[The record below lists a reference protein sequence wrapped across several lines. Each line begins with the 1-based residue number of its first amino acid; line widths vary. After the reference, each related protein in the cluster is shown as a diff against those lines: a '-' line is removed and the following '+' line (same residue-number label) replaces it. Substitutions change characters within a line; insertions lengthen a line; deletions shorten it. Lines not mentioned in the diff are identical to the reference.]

1 MATSLIGREK
11 SPIAVL
17 LNPQK
22 DIPLGERDIRVEDY
36 LNDKIQTAADLG
48 DISSLLAS
56 VELQKK
62 QLETQLRHAESEL
75 NQAREASVNH
85 STLMLEQSQA
95 FEREYLNVHNRL
107 KIVTSSDTPE
117 EAKRRFEKPME
128 KLRKVELAQSYVA
141 LLREAEAL
149 KDEAKSYLPGNP
161 KEALKP
167 YTILKE
173 RAMVLPEL
181 QDVAEGA
188 GVHLVK
194 FIQETSDE
202 LWVEMKKIMLGE
214 FEAVLKK
221 SKWPDATGE
230 PTKEWG
236 DCLEKLLDLQMPEI
250 VAARE
255 PLILLPMEVLAKPF
269 VQQFRYHFFSDK
281 PTNHPNQLGN
291 YYFEWFLGTVS
302 KWQNFFREN
311 IGPVLAAHFRGNVYS
326 GNALYV
332 DPVAAFVTAL
342 LPVMKA
348 KVDIQVEAVANNPQL
363 LSRFMVQL
371 MNFDEAV
378 RKKFNYDGGNADLG
392 WKGLTW
398 EVLDR
403 WFDTWYEVEKKFAL
417 ERYWDINKSPD
428 STVIDYDSSG
438 PGKTKP
444 TYGAIKVT
452 DLIQTE
458 TLQYNKLRKFSHKMK
473 FLIGIQAEILD
484 LYYGRLKDS
493 LDVYSTITSTVGRT
507 IHGITKEQEAALQ
520 GVGKFETLCKVFGS
534 AEHLISMMKDWSNE
548 EFFIDMWEDLQERA
562 KDTDGNA
569 NLAGEM
575 SYNEVR
581 DSTSDAMGS
590 ELEGAVFDKTIES
603 FEKLRQMAE
612 SYITQAIKYSFPV
625 SFKQYITKPQWCTIG
640 DASSSSYPSARTAEL
655 DVPLRELAQSME
667 FLRKVLSDAPLR
679 RIWRDALG
687 SLQDLVFHDV
697 LLRQE
702 FTSLGAAQLRYDF
715 EAVQA
720 TIGRHIKYGDGSTF
734 AMPKLREAILL
745 LSLPVEAEGEQKSL
759 RNVSEEIFADGQR
772 ASDALESLGFKHLTN
787 GEARAVLAKRLEAST
802 D

>member
-1 MATSLIGREK
+1 M
-11 SPIAVL
+11 L
-17 LNPQK
+17 LNPQT
-22 DIPLGERDIRVEDY
+22 DIPLGERDIRVEDF

-56 VELQKK
+56 VELQKT
-62 QLETQLRHAESEL
+62 QLESQLRHATSEL
-75 NQAREASVNH
+75 KEARVVAANRNA
-85 STLMLEQSQA
+85 LMMEQSQE
-95 FEREYLNVHNRL
+95 FERGYTNVLDRL
-107 KIVTSSDTPE
+107 KIVTSSETPE
-117 EAKRRFEKPME
+117 EAKRRFEKPLE
-128 KLRKVELAQSYVA
+128 KLRKLELAQAYVK
-141 LLREAEAL
+141 LLEEAESL
-149 KDEAKSYLPGNP
+149 KKEAKSYLPGSP

-167 YTILKE
+167 YTKLKE
-173 RAMVLPEL
+173 IAMILPEL
-181 QDVAEGA
+181 QEGAEGS

-194 FIQETSDE
+194 FIQETTDN
-202 LWVEMKKIMLGE
+202 LWVEMKKIMLDE

-221 SKWPDATGE
+221 SKWPDASSE
-230 PTKEWG
+230 PTTEWS

-255 PLILLPMEVLAKPF
+255 PLVLLPMEVLAKPF

-281 PTNHPNQLGN
+281 PTNHPTQLGN
-291 YYFEWFLGTVS
+291 YYFEWFLGTVT

-311 IGPVLAAHFRGNVYS
+311 IGPVLAAHFRGNIYS

-342 LPVMKA
+342 LPVLKA
-348 KVDIQVEAVANNPQL
+348 KVDAQIESVANNPQL

-371 MNFDEAV
+371 MNFDETI
-378 RKKFNYDGGNADLG
+378 RKKFNYDGGNPDLG

-398 EVLDR
+398 DVLDR
-403 WFDTWYEVEKKFAL
+403 WFDTWYEIEKKFAL
-417 ERYWDINKSPD
+417 DRYWDINKSPD
-428 STVIDYDSSG
+428 STTIDYDSSG

-458 TLQYNKLRKFSHKMK
+458 TLQYNKLRKFSHRMK

-520 GVGKFETLCKVFGS
+520 GIGRFETLCKVFGS

-562 KDTDGNA
+562 KDTDSNA
-569 NLAGEM
+569 KLAGEM

-590 ELEGAVFDKTIES
+590 ESEGAVFDKTIET

-625 SFKQYITKPQWCTIG
+625 SFKQYITRPQWCTIG

-655 DVPLRELAQSME
+655 DGPLRELTQSME
-667 FLRKVLSDAPLR
+667 FLRKVLADAPFR

-687 SLQDLVFHDV
+687 SLQDLIFHDV

-702 FTSLGAAQLRYDF
+702 FTTLGAAQLRFDF
-715 EAVQA
+715 EAIQA
-720 TIGRHIKYGDGSTF
+720 TISRHMKYGEGSTF
-734 AMPKLREAILL
+734 AMPKLREAIFL
-745 LSLPVEAEGEQKSL
+745 LSLPVDAEGDQKSL
-759 RNVSEEIFADGQR
+759 KEVSEEIFADGQR
-772 ASDALESLGFKHLTN
+772 TSDALESLGVKHLTN
-787 GEARAVLAKRLEAST
+787 GEARAVLAKRLEASI